1 MMPGMTTPQLTFDR
15 VGVDGV
21 RLHARLPDGA
31 LFAVDVRNVGEGFQ
45 EGATVLAEGS
55 GTAIA
60 ILTREGQPSGA
71 ALDWIATNVL
81 RTANAH
87 PNDGQKLRALV
98 AGAPLQYDSRHILD

>member
-1 MMPGMTTPQLTFDR
+1 
-15 VGVDGV
+15 
-21 RLHARLPDGA
+21 